1 MLLERMIIE
10 SNGNFAYELLWKD
23 IAFWEPSFLAVV
35 FVAAAVAAGVVVAVA
50 DVVAAELP
58 QVLLANA

>member
-35 FVAAAVAAGVVVAVA
+35 FVAAAVAAGVVAVA
-50 DVVAAELP
+50 DVVAVELP